1 MKTKRSDFGVLLLC
15 AAMLLVAGFAT
26 GAGQLV
32 IDGSTTVGPIADAWA
47 EVFQAM
53 HPDLNITVQKT
64 GSGNGIAALIDGR
77 ADVGMSSR
85 FMRPSEFKQA
95 VENDVYPVAHVV
107 AMDGVCVVLH
117 PSNPV
122 EDLTLAQVRDIY
134 AGRITNWQQVG
145 GPNMSIVVVSRDTSS
160 GTYGRF
166 SDAVMGQDRMAGSV
180 EYVNSNPQAHAR
192 VRNTRGAIGY
202 VGVGFLDA
210 HVKPVKLNGVAPTN
224 RTIANGQ
231 YPIARAQYMFTNGF
245 PELGSVVHRYVT
257 FYLTPL
263 GHELV
268 ESAGF
273 VPLTDY

>member
-1 MKTKRSDFGVLLLC
+1 MKRNLVIKLTLVMMILL
-15 AAMLLVAGFAT
+15 AF
-26 GAGQLV
+26 GAGQASAQRLT

-47 EVFQAM
+47 EVFQTM
-53 HPDLNITVQKT
+53 YPDLNITVQKT

-85 FMRPSEFKQA
+85 FMRPSEFKEA
-95 VENDVYPVAHVV
+95 IEKDVYPVAHVV

-122 EDLTLAQVRDIY
+122 NNLSLDQVRRIY
-134 AGRITNWQQVG
+134 AGQITNWNEVG
-145 GPNMSIVVVSRDTSS
+145 GPDMSIVVVSRDTSS
-160 GTYGRF
+160 GTYGSF
-166 SDAVMGQDRMAGSV
+166 SDAVMGSDRMSGRV

-202 VGVGFLDA
+202 VGVGFLDDQ
-210 HVKPVKLNGVAPTN
+210 VKPVELDGVAPSN
-224 RTIANGQ
+224 RSIATGR
-231 YPIARAQYMFTNGF
+231 YPIARAQFMFTNGF
-245 PELGSVVHRYVT
+245 PKLGSVVHEYVT
-257 FYLTPL
+257 FYLTEL

-273 VPLTDY
+273 VPVTDY